1 MSNAKGLFG
10 HPNCQLLA
18 WYDCSK
24 CRNLATRLQ
33 NGVTLFCFIFTKN
46 QIQITL
52 CGPPEERKIKNL
64 FPRFGAKVCAKFCQN
79 FGHQFG
85 DELESTKY
93 SDGASTFTLAP
104 RLALDSYRKL
114 GSRSARGSCQ
124 LFKRVELGNRTRL

>member
-33 NGVTLFCFIFTKN
+33 NGVTLFCFRFTKN

-64 FPRFGAKVCAKFCQN
+64 FPRFGAKVCAKTLATSLATNGRAQKI
-79 FGHQFG
+79 G
-85 DELESTKY
+85 
-93 SDGASTFTLAP
+93 DGASTFTLAP
-104 RLALDSYRKL
+104 RLALDSYRKT
-114 GSRSARGSCQ
+114 GFQISMGFMSAVQES
-124 LFKRVELGNRTRL
+124 